1 MMLIYGRRTSINVQK
16 VVWCLAELGKKEG
29 RDYERIDAG
38 LEYGINNS
46 AEYLAMNPTG
56 LVPTLVDGD
65 FVLWESNAIVRYLAA
80 SADSPLFPAD
90 LKVRAWADR
99 WMDWASATLWAELRV
114 TFVGLTRTAE
124 DKRDPVRI
132 RAAFDSASGML
143 RILDQQLGKTRYCAG
158 PQLTMGDVPLA
169 LAVQRWMGL
178 AKRFPDQLGTRPHH
192 ADLERWYAEIAERPQ
207 FQASVP

>member
-1 MMLIYGRRTSINVQK
+1 MMLIYGRLTSINVQK
-16 VVWCLAELGKKEG
+16 VVWCLAELGKEEG

-38 LEYGINNS
+38 LEYGINDS

-80 SADSPLFPAD
+80 GAESPLFPAD

-99 WMDWASATLWAELRV
+99 WMDWTSTTLWPELRV
-114 TFVGLTRTAE
+114 TFVGLTRTPE
-124 DKRDPVRI
+124 DKRDMARI
-132 RAAFDSASGML
+132 RAAFDAAGEML
-143 RILDQQLGKTRYCAG
+143 GILDQQLGKTRYCAG
-158 PQLTMGDVPLA
+158 PHLTVGDIPLA
-169 LAVQRWMGL
+169 LTVQRWIGL

-192 ADLERWYAEIAERPQ
+192 AHVERWYAEIAERAQ
-207 FQASVP
+207 FRASIA